1 LPLAVRFLQ
10 EQLAIGPAQRQTLL
24 ELAGQAGISFRT
36 LERAKVQL
44 GVLSQQRR
52 EAGRNAWY
60 WRLPG

>member
-1 LPLAVRFLQ
+1 MR
-10 EQLAIGPAQRQTLL
+10 

-52 EAGRNAWY
+52 ETGCNVWY